1 MARALVV
8 GANGSLGRAIAA
20 ELEAEGH
27 QVLGVRRASS
37 IASEK
42 DANVKTVNEIAHL
55 GDDFNMTDFDCV
67 FLAVGSF
74 HPMQFLD
81 LPASH
86 VREEIS
92 ANLLDPMLAV
102 QSLLRTL
109 PRDLHQMRRDIVLIG
124 STSSFEGFSGT
135 ASYCAAKFG
144 LRGFVSA
151 MNQEFVHSGIRFWLA
166 SMGTMDNAMGSKVGA
181 NQSTLLAPADVASE
195 IIRRVLRE
203 DNFFEPE
210 FVIRR
215 RVLTK

>member
-8 GANGSLGRAIAA
+8 GANGSLGREIVAA
-20 ELEAEGH
+20 LEAEGH
-27 QVLGVRRASS
+27 QVLGVRRASL
-37 IASEK
+37 IESEM
-42 DANVKTVNEIAHL
+42 DATVKTVDAIAHL
-55 GDDFNMTDFDCV
+55 GDSLNLEDFACV
-67 FLAVGSF
+67 FLCVGSF
-74 HPMQFLD
+74 HPMEFLD
-81 LPASH
+81 LPASL
-86 VREEIS
+86 VCEEIS

-109 PRDLHQMRRDIVLIG
+109 PKDLHQMRRDIVLIG

-151 MNQEFVHSGIRFWLA
+151 MNQEFAHSGIRFWLA
-166 SMGTMDNAMGSKVGA
+166 SMGTMNNAMGSKVGA
-181 NQSTLLAPADVASE
+181 DQSTLLAPADVASE
-195 IIRRVLRE
+195 IIRRVMRE